1 MEDMDK
7 TIEVVK
13 AAMEK
18 EKKAKQAEKSMNEKI
33 DNLSEKCKTNDCGD
47 KPREHTDD
55 GSEEGDD
62 MRKLKN
68 TIDGNNDSQKKVSE
82 EETVSEEKAPCDKQA
97 ASDKEAVSGEEKDSE
112 DEAASESEE
121 GEASDDD
128 KTSKS
133 FKSIFK
139 SSKNKELEAK
149 EQKIQ
154 ELTDKLLRTM
164 AEFDNYRKRT
174 EKEKAQMFDLGV
186 KSVIEKILPVVDNF
200 ERGLSSISEAEK
212 DSALAQGYNMIYKQL
227 MTLLDD
233 MGVKPIEA
241 VGKPFDPNYHN
252 AVMHSEDENL
262 GENIVAEEFQKGYM
276 YKDMI
281 VRHSMVRVVN

>member
-55 GSEEGDD
+55 DSEEGDD

>member
-1 MEDMDK
+1 
-7 TIEVVK
+7 
-13 AAMEK
+13 
-18 EKKAKQAEKSMNEKI
+18 MNEKI

-97 ASDKEAVSGEEKDSE
+97 ASDKEAVSEEEKDSE

>member
-1 MEDMDK
+1 MDK